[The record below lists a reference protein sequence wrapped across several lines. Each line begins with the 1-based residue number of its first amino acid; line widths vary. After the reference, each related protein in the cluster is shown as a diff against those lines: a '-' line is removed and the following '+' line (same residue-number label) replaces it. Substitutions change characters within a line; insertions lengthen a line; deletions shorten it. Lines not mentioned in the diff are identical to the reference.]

1 MNVRIL
7 VFIDSNLAYS
17 RAALVILFPKATMKA
32 YLLARSKKREFYIIE
47 TDGRAE
53 CHQQYV
59 LVSEKS
65 VIVKSQLP
73 KPAIKRCLPMLST
86 MSTCHGKGHQKRTIS
101 RSSFQ
106 LIE

>member
-7 VFIDSNLAYS
+7 VFVDSNLAYS
-17 RAALVILFPKATMKA
+17 RAVLVILFPKATMKA

-47 TDGRAE
+47 TDERPG

-59 LVSEKS
+59 LVSE
-65 VIVKSQLP
+65 SQLP

-106 LIE
+106 LNE

>member
-1 MNVRIL
+1 MDWISSDLEQGPFMNVRIL

-47 TDGRAE
+47 TDERPG

-59 LVSEKS
+59 LVSEKKCNS
-65 VIVKSQLP
+65 
-73 KPAIKRCLPMLST
+73 
-86 MSTCHGKGHQKRTIS
+86 
-101 RSSFQ
+101 
-106 LIE
+106 

>member
-1 MNVRIL
+1 MDWISSDLEQGPFMNVRIL

-32 YLLARSKKREFYIIE
+32 YLLARSKKCEFYIIE

-59 LVSEKS
+59 LVSEKKCNS
-65 VIVKSQLP
+65 
-73 KPAIKRCLPMLST
+73 
-86 MSTCHGKGHQKRTIS
+86 
-101 RSSFQ
+101 
-106 LIE
+106 